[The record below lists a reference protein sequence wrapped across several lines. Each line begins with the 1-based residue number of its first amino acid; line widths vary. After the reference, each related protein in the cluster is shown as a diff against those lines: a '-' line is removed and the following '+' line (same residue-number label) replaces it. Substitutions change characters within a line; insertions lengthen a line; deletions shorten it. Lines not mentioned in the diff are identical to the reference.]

1 MNEYIDTIIKEMKY
15 QNFIKDE
22 DTELFEIL
30 IAGILEQGEKNI
42 KENKL
47 KRIENFLE
55 NKKFE
60 QNFDCTETLS
70 GMIKGLEIAIAIL
83 KDDK

>member
-1 MNEYIDTIIKEMKY
+1 MKIKVGDRSK
-15 QNFIKDE
+15 I
-22 DTELFEIL
+22 
-30 IAGILEQGEKNI
+30 I

-55 NKKFE
+55 HKKFE
-60 QNFDCTETLS
+60 QNFDCTETLV
-70 GMIKGLEIAIAIL
+70 GIIKGLEISIAIL